1 MAARISL
8 AIVVAL
14 GLAILVAWGFRAFVV
29 YAFFA
34 LISGGVAFAAAG
46 GGEWLTRAS
55 RGRFDDRGR

>member
-8 AIVVAL
+8 AIVVSV
-14 GLAILVAWGFRAFVV
+14 GRAILIAGGFRAFVV
-29 YAFFA
+29 FAFFA
-34 LISGGVAFAAAG
+34 SIAGGVAFAAAG